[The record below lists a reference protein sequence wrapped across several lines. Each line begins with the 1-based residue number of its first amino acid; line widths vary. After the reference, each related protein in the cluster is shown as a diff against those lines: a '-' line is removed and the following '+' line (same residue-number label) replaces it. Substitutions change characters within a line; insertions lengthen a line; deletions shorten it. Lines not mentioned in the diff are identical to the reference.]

1 MKEGYRMTGRL
12 DAVLEKVHKYIFP
25 AILLF
30 YPLRH
35 INWGLDLGDTG
46 YNYGNFQFMG
56 TEHMDPMWLFST
68 YLASAVGR
76 LLMNLPFADTMLGM
90 NFYTGLAVSLLAL

>member
-46 YNYGNFQFMG
+46 YNYGNFQFKK
-56 TEHMDPMWLFST
+56 F
-68 YLASAVGR
+68 
-76 LLMNLPFADTMLGM
+76 
-90 NFYTGLAVSLLAL
+90 